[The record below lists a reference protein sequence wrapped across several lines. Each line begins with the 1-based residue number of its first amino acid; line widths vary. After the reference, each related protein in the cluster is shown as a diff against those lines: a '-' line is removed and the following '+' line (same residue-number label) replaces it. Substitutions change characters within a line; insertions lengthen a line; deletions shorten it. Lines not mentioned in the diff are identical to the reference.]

1 LCLCKIFGS
10 PDLGLELA
18 HPGTFS
24 LRPSKEM
31 VGDLRRDYDRMAGMI
46 IGEIPRFGA
55 VMESVGTLESCINES
70 V

>member
-1 LCLCKIFGS
+1 M
-10 PDLGLELA
+10 ELA